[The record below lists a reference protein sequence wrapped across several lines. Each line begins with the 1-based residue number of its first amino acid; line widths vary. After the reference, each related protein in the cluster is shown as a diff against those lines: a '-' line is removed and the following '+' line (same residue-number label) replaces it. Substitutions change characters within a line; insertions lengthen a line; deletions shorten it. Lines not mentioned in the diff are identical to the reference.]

1 MIAHLSI
8 IGKFGHGRILGRVVM
23 KVKWAK
29 TEISAGHLAL
39 VLALLS
45 VSVHFMWC
53 MPKKPVFIS
62 RRQW

>member
-29 TEISAGHLAL
+29 TEISAEHLAL

-45 VSVHFMWC
+45 VLCSLYVVYAKETSVY
-53 MPKKPVFIS
+53 K
-62 RRQW
+62 